1 MEANRDCKKEPKK
14 RESEAEDVEE
24 GHQIG
29 SLSGKAF
36 PDKAAPSFGKQPSCI
51 YLVSMWQFRPRC
63 HRHMSRE
70 VAFAGP
76 RK

>member
-51 YLVSMWQFRPRC
+51 FT
-63 HRHMSRE
+63 
-70 VAFAGP
+70 
-76 RK
+76 